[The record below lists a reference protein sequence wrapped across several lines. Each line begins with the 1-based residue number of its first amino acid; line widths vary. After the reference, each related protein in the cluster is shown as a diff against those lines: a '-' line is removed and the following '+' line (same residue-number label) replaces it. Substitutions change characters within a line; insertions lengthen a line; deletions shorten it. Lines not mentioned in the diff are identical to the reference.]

1 MSIYGIFNNLDYFL
15 IMIIVVL
22 GVVSAIKGFFKEILG
37 TLSLIIAFLV
47 CFYYGSLLNIV
58 MIKIVKIQ
66 IIANFLSYILL
77 FLISMFIL
85 NHFLLKIF
93 SNINMNK
100 VLDILLGFTL
110 GVLKAIVFIYIC
122 FASLDM
128 VWIDTDQTQILQE
141 SAIKKSFYTIQE
153 KLSIKGIY
161 NYASD

>member
-77 FLISMFIL
+77 FLGIIFIFKSYR
-85 NHFLLKIF
+85 NVYKDKKSIVYKIIYEIRPHFLSNAIF
-93 SNINMNK
+93 
-100 VLDILLGFTL
+100 
-110 GVLKAIVFIYIC
+110 IVFNGRGVC
-122 FASLDM
+122 
-128 VWIDTDQTQILQE
+128 
-141 SAIKKSFYTIQE
+141 
-153 KLSIKGIY
+153 
-161 NYASD
+161 